1 MNLRNEVEKDMKQFF
16 RERRT
21 LVLLFAVPI
30 LVLLILGGVFGRTST
45 EVDRSIIGLC
55 DLDNSE
61 FSEIFVSGIENN
73 TKIMDYSNN
82 TDCRSFV
89 ENEVLEG
96 RLSAAIVI
104 PAGFENGITEGV
116 SQNLTVFL
124 DNSRIQTAPSIE
136 AFMKAAVQ
144 ETGQEIGNMFIL
156 TIWERLADADEQ
168 LLDLKDEI
176 NESRN
181 RAVEIKQ
188 SLQETADSLNSMDL
202 GIVEDELDAANLTIY
217 YVLDSLE
224 SAEGNL
230 TEVES
235 AFAEY
240 DEELE
245 KSEKDLEDIIT
256 ALGNASSFVKSAKSA
271 VNCSDPVYIPYCL
284 SLDSLNNE
292 IISTN
297 DSISERLDAIR
308 DARRDIA
315 ESNQTIQDF
324 RSDIEDARDGSE
336 DAEQRIQNM
345 QNFVYGLVQSKKK
358 ALSTI
363 DEINS
368 SLDDVIEKSYELEI
382 IIEDSRSQI
391 SEITSR
397 QPESIVSPIILSSS
411 RLFGERTFF
420 DFLLP
425 SLLPMILMFISL
437 FLSSTSLVREK
448 NTGILGRIAVSQVNS
463 LKYAVVKVLSYTI
476 VLIPEAILL
485 VLIASLLYG
494 AFPIFDL
501 ATGLV
506 VFQTLVFLLLA
517 FTAIGVLIAIY
528 SESEATAFLASLVVG
543 LPLLFMSGLLFPF
556 EFMPTYISAIGYA
569 SPLTQ
574 AVLTM
579 QSVILYHSP
588 QAIGFGILVLYAAVF
603 VILSAISLRRIK

>member
-1 MNLRNEVEKDMKQFF
+1 MKQFF

-21 LVLLFAVPI
+21 LILLFAVPV
-30 LVLLILGGVFGRTST
+30 LVLLVLGGVFGRTST
-45 EVDRSIIGLC
+45 EVDRSVIGLC

-61 FSEIFVSGIENN
+61 FSGIFVAGIENN

-82 TDCRSFV
+82 SNCSSFV
-89 ENEVLEG
+89 EKEVLEG

-104 PAGFENGITEGV
+104 PAGFEKGITDGI
-116 SQNLTVFL
+116 SQDLTVYL
-124 DNSRIQTAPSIE
+124 DNSRIQTSPSIE

-144 ETGQEIGNMFIL
+144 ETGQEIGNRFIL
-156 TIWERLADADEQ
+156 TIWERLDDADGQ
-168 LLDLKDEI
+168 LLDLIEEV
-176 NESRN
+176 NGSRN
-181 RAVEIKQ
+181 RAIEIKQ
-188 SLQETADSLNSMDL
+188 SLQETADSLNSMNL
-202 GIVEDELDAANLTIY
+202 GIVEDELDAANSTIY
-217 YVLDSLE
+217 HVLDTLE

-230 TEVES
+230 TEIES
-235 AFAEY
+235 EFAEY

-245 KSEKDLEDIIT
+245 KSEQDLENIIEI
-256 ALGNASSFVKSAKSA
+256 LGNASSLVKNAKSA
-271 VNCSDPVYIPYCL
+271 VNCSNPVYLPYCL
-284 SLDSLNNE
+284 SLDSLNSE

-297 DSISERLDAIR
+297 DSIAERLDAIR
-308 DARRDIA
+308 DARSDIA
-315 ESNQTIQDF
+315 ESNETIQDF
-324 RSDIEDARDGSE
+324 KSSIEDAREGSE
-336 DAEQRIQNM
+336 DAEQRIENM
-345 QNFVYGLVQSKKK
+345 RDFVYGLVQSKQK

-363 DEINS
+363 YEINL
-368 SLDDVIEKSYELEI
+368 SLDTVIEKSYELESI
-382 IIEDSRSQI
+382 ITDSRNQI

-397 QPESIVSPIILSSS
+397 QPESIVSPIILSSK

-448 NTGILGRIAVSQVNS
+448 KMGILGRIAVSQVNS
-463 LKYAVVKVLSYTI
+463 LKYAVVKVISYTI

-485 VLIASLLYG
+485 VLISSLLYG
-494 AFPIFDL
+494 AFPIFDI
-501 ATGLV
+501 ATSLI
-506 VFQTLVFLLLA
+506 VFQTLVLLLLA

-579 QSVILYHSP
+579 QSVVLYHSP
-588 QAIGFGILVLYAAVF
+588 QAIGFGILIIYALVF
-603 VILSAISLRRIK
+603 IILSAISIRRVR

>member
-1 MNLRNEVEKDMKQFF
+1 MKQFF

-21 LVLLFAVPI
+21 LILLFAVPV
-30 LVLLILGGVFGRTST
+30 LVLLVLGGVFGRTST
-45 EVDRSIIGLC
+45 EVDRSVIGLC

-61 FSEIFVSGIENN
+61 FSGIFVAGIENN

-82 TDCRSFV
+82 SNCSSFV
-89 ENEVLEG
+89 EKEVLEG

-104 PAGFENGITEGV
+104 PAGFEKGITDGI
-116 SQNLTVFL
+116 SQDLTVYL
-124 DNSRIQTAPSIE
+124 DNSRIQTSPSIE

-144 ETGQEIGNMFIL
+144 ETGQEIGNRFIL
-156 TIWERLADADEQ
+156 TIWERLDDADGQ
-168 LLDLKDEI
+168 LLDLIEEV
-176 NESRN
+176 NGSRN
-181 RAVEIKQ
+181 RAIEIKQ
-188 SLQETADSLNSMDL
+188 SLQETADSLNSMNL
-202 GIVEDELDAANLTIY
+202 GIVEDELDAANSTIY
-217 YVLDSLE
+217 HVLDTLE

-230 TEVES
+230 TEIES
-235 AFAEY
+235 EFAEY

-245 KSEKDLEDIIT
+245 KSEQDLENIIEI
-256 ALGNASSFVKSAKSA
+256 LGNASSLVKNAKSA
-271 VNCSDPVYIPYCL
+271 VNCSNPVYLPYCL
-284 SLDSLNNE
+284 SLDSLNSE

-297 DSISERLDAIR
+297 DSIAERLDAIR
-308 DARRDIA
+308 DARSDIA
-315 ESNQTIQDF
+315 ESNETIQDF
-324 RSDIEDARDGSE
+324 KSSIEDAREGSE
-336 DAEQRIQNM
+336 DAEQRIENM
-345 QNFVYGLVQSKKK
+345 RDFVYGLVQSKQK

-363 DEINS
+363 YEINL
-368 SLDDVIEKSYELEI
+368 SLDTVIEKSYELESI
-382 IIEDSRSQI
+382 ITDSRNQI

-397 QPESIVSPIILSSS
+397 QPESIVSPIILSSK

-448 NTGILGRIAVSQVNS
+448 NMGILGRIAVSQVNS
-463 LKYAVVKVLSYTI
+463 LKYAVVKVISYTI

-485 VLIASLLYG
+485 VLISSLLYG
-494 AFPIFDL
+494 AFPIFDI
-501 ATGLV
+501 ATSLI
-506 VFQTLVFLLLA
+506 VFQTLVLLLLA

-528 SESEATAFLASLVVG
+528 SESEATAYLASLVVG

-579 QSVILYHSP
+579 QSVVLYHSP
-588 QAIGFGILVLYAAVF
+588 QAIGFGILIIYALVF
-603 VILSAISLRRIK
+603 IILSAISIRRVR

>member
-1 MNLRNEVEKDMKQFF
+1 MKQFF

-45 EVDRSIIGLC
+45 EVDRSEIGLC

-61 FSEIFVSGIENN
+61 ISALFVAGIENN
-73 TKIMDYSNN
+73 TRIIDYSNE
-82 TDCRSFV
+82 TECTSFV
-89 ENEVLEG
+89 ENKVREG

-104 PAGFENGITEGV
+104 PPGFQRGITRGE
-116 SQNLTVFL
+116 SQNLTVYL

-144 ETGQEIGNMFIL
+144 ETGQEIGNQFIL
-156 TIWERLADADEQ
+156 TVWAKLDDADLQ
-168 LLDLKDEI
+168 LEEI
-176 NESRN
+176 LGEVNESRN

-188 SLQETADSLNSMDL
+188 TLQETAYSLTSMNISL
-202 GIVEDELDAANLTIY
+202 VENELDAANSTIY
-217 YVLDSLE
+217 EVLDVLD

-230 TEVES
+230 TKIEED
-235 AFAEY
+235 FAEY

-245 KSEKDLEDIIT
+245 QSEQDLETIIES
-256 ALGNASSFVKSAKSA
+256 LGNASSFVTAAKSA

-284 SLDSLNNE
+284 SLDSLNSQ
-292 IISTN
+292 ITSTN
-297 DSISERLDAIR
+297 DSITERLEKIR
-308 DARRDIA
+308 DARAGIA
-315 ESNQTIQDF
+315 ESNRTIQDF
-324 RSDIEDARDGSE
+324 KSSIQDAKEGSE
-336 DAEQRIQNM
+336 DAEQRIANM
-345 QNFVYGLVQSKKK
+345 RGFVYGLVQSREK

-363 DEINS
+363 NEINS
-368 SLDDVIEKSYELEI
+368 SLDDIIEKSYELEI
-382 IIEDSRSQI
+382 IILESKGQI
-391 SEITSR
+391 AEITSR
-397 QPESIVSPIILSSS
+397 QPESIVSPILLSTQ
-411 RLFGERTFF
+411 RLFGQRTFF

-448 NTGILGRIAVSQVNS
+448 NMGILGRIAVSQVNS
-463 LKYAVVKVLSYTI
+463 LKYAVIKIVSYTV

-501 ATGLV
+501 ATSLI
-506 VFQTLVFLLLA
+506 VFQTLVLLLLA
-517 FTAIGVLIAIY
+517 FTAIGILIAIY

-569 SPLTQ
+569 LPLTQ

-588 QAIGFGILVLYAAVF
+588 QAIGFGILLLYAAVF
-603 VILSAISLRRIK
+603 VVLSAISIRRIR